1 MGWAK
6 CRLSLFRS
14 LLRHWKGGNGW
25 RRRDKRE
32 EREVREGDEDEDE
45 DEEGGGGDD
54 KRMSVA

>member
-25 RRRDKRE
+25 RKRDKRE
-32 EREVREGDEDEDE
+32 EREVREGDE

>member
-6 CRLSLFRS
+6 CRLNLFRS
-14 LLRHWKGGNGW
+14 LLRHWKGGSGW

-32 EREVREGDEDEDE
+32 EREVREGDEDE
-45 DEEGGGGDD
+45 EGGGEDD